1 MKLGNCHTEK
11 MLLVLVILVCLI
23 SFGHTTVAQEVGI
36 ESSQTIKELK
46 AQYKERQS
54 NFVNEKKRFQSLLK
68 SFSDVSDTTAS
79 EQILNSFTKITKLA
93 DSEFP
98 VPDKLAIK
106 SRAQGELPDRYKNQL
121 QRLNRKWSTSK
132 AEWQHYAQSDTSLR
146 NYWQQLKAD
155 TVLMAKAEQKLL
167 DHLKRELGDNPL
179 LSQENPMAEM
189 ADTFKQLEGFTDK
202 EAAYEQLTDGAFEY
216 SPEELANMTPE
227 KVVGPLLGKDNL
239 VENAHT
245 NMWKLKQKY
254 SKVQN
259 SNDLSTAVKSNSLQ
273 GSSFNKRLKLGGTFQ
288 FHPMKNGLQLDVSP
302 SLAYQLNKD
311 FLIGLGATY
320 RASFG
325 ERKESDIPVSVYG
338 GRLYSQYKL
347 FKGFL
352 LHAETEFLSVESAI
366 PNSEKVLTKQT
377 QGFLAGLGKEF
388 KFIKGLSASTLWLY
402 HFNHTKTSAY
412 KSPWVFRLGFSFDK
426 KVN

>member
-1 MKLGNCHTEK
+1 MTLGR
-11 MLLVLVILVCLI
+11 
-23 SFGHTTVAQEVGI
+23 TTFAQEVDI
-36 ESSQTIKELK
+36 ESHQSVKELK
-46 AQYKERQS
+46 ALYKERQKEL
-54 NFVNEKKRFQSLLK
+54 VEEKEKLQTLLK
-68 SFSDVSDTTAS
+68 SFNDSPDTIAS
-79 EQILNSFTKITKLA
+79 EQILKSFSKITKLA
-93 DSEFP
+93 NSELP
-98 VPDKLAIK
+98 VPDKQSVK
-106 SRAQGELPDRYKNQL
+106 SRAQQELPKRHKKQL
-121 QRLNRKWSTSK
+121 QKLNRKWSASK
-132 AEWQHYAQSDTSLR
+132 GEWQHYAQSDSTLR
-146 NYWQQLKAD
+146 NYWKQLKAD
-155 TVLMAKAEQKLL
+155 TMLMAKAEQKLL
-167 DHLKRELGDNPL
+167 DHLKKELGDNPL

-245 NMWKLKQKY
+245 NMWTLKQKY

-338 GRLYSQYKL
+338 GRLYSQHKL
-347 FKGFL
+347 YKGFL

-412 KSPWVFRLGFSFDK
+412 KSPWVFRLGLSFDK

>member
-1 MKLGNCHTEK
+1 MEK
-11 MLLVLVILVCLI
+11 SRIVLVVIVCI
-23 SFGHTTVAQEVGI
+23 IGFSHTTISQEVGI
-36 ESSQTIKELK
+36 GNAQNINELK
-46 AQYKERQS
+46 AGYKERQS
-54 NFVNEKKRFQSLLK
+54 NFESEKKRLQSLLK
-68 SFSDVSDTTAS
+68 SFSSVTDTTAS
-79 EQILNSFTKITKLA
+79 EQILNSFSKITKLA
-93 DSEFP
+93 DSKLP
-98 VPDKLAIK
+98 VPEKSAITSGVQK
-106 SRAQGELPDRYKNQL
+106 ELPDRHKSQL
-121 QRLNRKWSTSK
+121 QKLNRKWSASK
-132 AEWQHYAQSDTSLR
+132 AEWQHYAQSDSTLK

-167 DHLKRELGDNPL
+167 DHLKKELGDNPL
-179 LSQENPMAEM
+179 LSQKDPMAEM
-189 ADTFKQLEGFTDK
+189 TNTFKQLEGLTDK
-202 EAAYEQLTDGAFEY
+202 EAAYAQLTNGAFEY

-259 SNDLSTAVKSNSLQ
+259 SNDLSTAIKSNSLE
-273 GSSFNKRLKLGGTFQ
+273 GSSLDKRLKLGGTFQ
-288 FHPMKNGLQLDVSP
+288 FHSMKNGLQLDVSP

-338 GRLYSQYKL
+338 GRLYSQHKL

-352 LHAETEFLSVESAI
+352 LHAETEFLSVESTI
-366 PNSEKVLTKQT
+366 PNSEKVMTKQT